1 MSQSILIIDD
11 SAQIRQEIKSVL
23 EGTAMFQDFY
33 ESHDGMEGFKMMF
46 TNLPDIVIC
55 DMVMPGFDG
64 LKFLKL
70 KRSRQEFDKIP
81 VLILTSMDNLND
93 KVRAL
98 AEGAQ
103 DYVTKPFSPPEL
115 VARVKAHLRIKLLQ
129 DELIA
134 AKEKLELLSA
144 NTHSRIKLMQDELAD
159 ANEKLEA
166 VSRIDQLTGLSSRRS
181 FVSALER
188 EFPRAKGYDRELSL
202 IMIDMDNFKSV
213 NAVCGPMAGE
223 KVLGL
228 AAGIFKT
235 GLRKLDVSARYGGQ
249 EFAVMLA
256 ETGEKEAVLIAEGYM
271 NEMRKQDL
279 SDICGQTPVTFSIG
293 IACLPDDGIG
303 NINEFLRCADEVLR
317 ESKSAG
323 RNRITVYKKKA
334 QQ

>member
-1 MSQSILIIDD
+1 
-11 SAQIRQEIKSVL
+11 
-23 EGTAMFQDFY
+23 
-33 ESHDGMEGFKMMF
+33 MF

-55 DMVMPGFDG
+55 DMVMPDFDG

-93 KVRAL
+93 KIRAL

-115 VARVKAHLRIKLLQ
+115 VARVKAHLRIKMLQ

-144 NTHSRIKLMQDELAD
+144 NTHSRIKLMQDELTA

-166 VSRIDQLTGLSSRRS
+166 VSHIDQLTGLYGRRS

-188 EFPRAKGYDRELSL
+188 EFARAKEYNRVLSL

-213 NAVCGPMAGE
+213 NDTCGPLAGE
-223 KVLGL
+223 KVLSVV
-228 AAGIFKT
+228 AGIFKT
-235 GLRKLDVSARYGGQ
+235 GLKKVDVCSRYGGQ

-256 ETGEKEAVLIAEGYM
+256 ETGEKEAVLLAEGYM
-271 NEMRKQDL
+271 NEIRKQDL
-279 SDICGQTPVTFSIG
+279 SDICGETPITFSIG
-293 IACLPDDGIG
+293 IACLPDDSIG
-303 NINEFLRCADEVLR
+303 NINEFLKRAGEALN

-323 RNRITVYKKKA
+323 RNRITVYA
-334 QQ
+334 GHAGQ